1 MEKIDTLHHIY
12 MTTEQKELTCS
23 IINKFGCGQHPS
35 ADLQT
40 YDGFARSYLKTILD
54 SKKFKAH
61 EAQLTEK
68 GKKTLEEIRA
78 KL

>member
-1 MEKIDTLHHIY
+1 MEKIDTLHHIE

-23 IINKFGCGQHPS
+23 IINNFGCGQHPV

-40 YDGFARSYLKTILD
+40 YDGFARSYLKSILD
-54 SKKFKAH
+54 SQKFKKQ
-61 EAQLTEK
+61 ESNLSEL